1 MLNNVFENLTILDI
15 SEDVA
20 GSFCSRLFGDYG
32 ANVLKIEPVHGAKL
46 RTQAP
51 FFENDTH
58 HEKSFSFFTHNFNKK
73 GITLNLESTIGKN
86 IFKDLAS
93 RADLIVESFQPGR
106 MKELGLD
113 LPSLQEIN
121 PKLSMTSITPF
132 GQTGPYKNYKSSELI
147 NYAMSLIMS
156 ISGVQGQ
163 QPLKHAG
170 MQAEYEGGLFGAGA
184 TSISLFKSGLTGIG
198 EHIDVS
204 ITECVAST
212 MMATQSIYPF
222 MGGTQTRRKA
232 EGSNSEQAAQATKDG
247 WVVWQTGGGASWEDI
262 ANFFEAPEL
271 LEPKF
276 AVREQRIANGAE
288 LDEIVESYM
297 KTKGK
302 WELFRKASEARML
315 FGVAQTAT
323 ELNECEQLKSRDFY
337 HEIEHPYLGKIN
349 VPAELFKYS
358 LTPFQMRYSAP
369 TLGEHNEEIYIENLG
384 FTAKQLVKLRQTGV
398 I

>member
-1 MLNNVFENLTILDI
+1 MLNNVFENLTILDV
-15 SEDVA
+15 SEDVS
-20 GSFCSRLFGDYG
+20 GSFCARLFADYG
-32 ANVLKIEPVHGAKL
+32 ANVLKIEPINGVKL
-46 RTQAP
+46 RTQGP
-51 FFENDTH
+51 FFENDPH
-58 HEKSFSFFTHNFNKK
+58 YEKSLSFFTHNFNKK
-73 GITLNLESTIGKN
+73 GITLNLETSIGKN

-93 RADLIVESFQPGR
+93 RADLIIESFQPGF
-106 MKELGLD
+106 MKQLGLD
-113 LPSLQEIN
+113 LPTLQQIN

-132 GQTGPYKNYKSSELI
+132 GQTGPYKNFKASELI

-262 ANFFEAPEL
+262 ANFFESPEL

-276 AVREQRIANGAE
+276 AIREQRIAHGSE
-288 LDEIVESYM
+288 LDNIVESYM
-297 KTKGK
+297 KNKGK

-323 ELNECEQLKSRDFY
+323 ELNDCEQLQSRGFY
-337 HEIEHPYLGKIN
+337 HEIEHPYFGKVN

-358 LTPFQMRYSAP
+358 ATPFKMRYPAP
-369 TLGEHNEEIYIENLG
+369 TLGQHNEEIYIDNLE
-384 FTAKQLVKLRQTGV
+384 FTAAQLVKLRQIGV
-398 I
+398 V